1 MAAMGNSP
9 NFDNTRLEPRRT
21 EAREANCI
29 FQWIIGSYGPTPL
42 RQGGH
47 LHLAPYSFLFSTTP
61 GSDLSLQ
68 AICGS
73 VPTDTYAL
81 NLLEGHDNS
90 PRRT

>member
-68 AICGS
+68 VICGS
-73 VPTDTYAL
+73 VRWQRPYRYL
-81 NLLEGHDNS
+81 CLELA
-90 PRRT
+90 